1 MTALSI
7 IIPTLNESKRLPLIL
22 ADTLLWEDKVELII
36 SDAGSSDLTT
46 HQANLLGGHIINVGR
61 GNRGLQLHRGA
72 LIANSDWLL
81 FLHADSRMKKN
92 WVCKVQEIISLKY
105 SEKQAWYFELKL
117 NKKNLAFY
125 ILEKIVS
132 IRSRFLQ
139 RPYGDQGLLIRRDLY
154 FQMNG
159 FKPYEIME
167 DLDFVL
173 RASRHIKFKSL
184 GIPLITDSRRWE
196 KFNLI
201 TNSYKNAILR
211 YQWRRGVPARELAK
225 KYYSK

>member
-1 MTALSI
+1 MAELSI

-22 ADTLLWEDKVELII
+22 ADILLWEDKVELII
-36 SDAGSSDLTT
+36 SDAGSSDLTI
-46 HQANLLGGHIINVGR
+46 HQANLLGVKVINAGQA
-61 GNRGLQLHRGA
+61 NRGLQLHRGA

-81 FLHADSRMKKN
+81 FLHADCRMKKS
-92 WVCKVQEIISLKY
+92 WVYKVREIISLKC
-105 SEKQAWYFELKL
+105 SEKQAWYFDFKL
-117 NKKNLAFY
+117 NKNNLVFY

-132 IRSRFLQ
+132 FRSRFLQ

-154 FQMNG
+154 FQMDG
-159 FKPYEIME
+159 FKSYEIME

-173 RASRHIKFKSL
+173 RASQQIKFKSL
-184 GIPLITDSRRWE
+184 GMPLITDSRRWE

-211 YQWRRGVPARELAK
+211 YQWRRGVPTRELAK